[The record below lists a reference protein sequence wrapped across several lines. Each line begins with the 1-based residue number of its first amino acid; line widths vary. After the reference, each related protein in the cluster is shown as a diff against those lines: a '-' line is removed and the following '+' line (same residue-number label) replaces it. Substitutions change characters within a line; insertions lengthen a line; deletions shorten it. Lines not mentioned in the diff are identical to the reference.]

1 MKRYSERRQIGN
13 LRDARKAWVSIGGK
27 IVGVRRTGEERWSH
41 PQESHSLTL
50 NSRRKDTPAKAK
62 TWINR
67 WYRQFEAANDPNY

>member
-1 MKRYSERRQIGN
+1 MKRKMEQRQIGN
-13 LRDARKAWVSIGGK
+13 LRDARKAWVRIGG
-27 IVGVRRTGEERWSH
+27 IVVGVRRTGEERWSH

-67 WYRQFEAANDPNY
+67 CYRNVEAANDPRY